1 MRSWQMAFMSAALVV
16 AGFFVTSG
24 TASAYTDPRDLPN
37 LASCPTM
44 RVGSRGLCVEAL
56 QYSLKV
62 AGLNVPQTGNYAGMT
77 RGAVMAFQAQEGL
90 AKDGVAGPQ
99 TIRALDR
106 VANSVEPSRS
116 FRDCP
121 QLSVGV
127 THGCVDRFWYEFT
140 GIPGNPDAYR
150 ANSTTYTR
158 EMANAVRDYQ
168 RRNSLVVDGVAGRQ
182 TADLID
188 VQAGPQRVC
197 LAMGGDSY
205 ANGVCQGA
213 GAVGMGKSVW
223 DCVGELAGKD
233 IVEAIERSDDSARKA
248 GEVIPKGAFREFLK
262 KFGAPYEAFKCVSFG

>member
-1 MRSWQMAFMSAALVV
+1 MRSWRTAFISVALVV
-16 AGFFVTSG
+16 VGFFATSG
-24 TASAYTDPRDLPN
+24 TAAAYTEPRDLPS
-37 LASCPTM
+37 LASCPQM
-44 RVGSRGLCVEAL
+44 QVGSRGPCVEAL
-56 QYSLKV
+56 QYSLKI
-62 AGLNVPQTGNYAGMT
+62 AGLNVPQTGTFAGMT
-77 RGAVMAFQAQEGL
+77 RGAVKAFQAQEGL
-90 AKDGVAGPQ
+90 VQDGIAGPE

-116 FRDCP
+116 FRGCP

-150 ANSTTYTR
+150 PNSTTYTS

-168 RRNSLVVDGVAGRQ
+168 QRNGLVVDGAVGRQ
-182 TADLID
+182 TADLVD

-197 LAMGGDSY
+197 LAMEGDSY
-205 ANGVCQGA
+205 KNGVCHGA

-223 DCVGELAGKD
+223 DCVGELAGKG

-248 GEVIPKGAFREFLK
+248 GEVIPKGAFRELLK
-262 KFGAPYEAFKCVSFG
+262 KVGAPYEAFKCVSFG